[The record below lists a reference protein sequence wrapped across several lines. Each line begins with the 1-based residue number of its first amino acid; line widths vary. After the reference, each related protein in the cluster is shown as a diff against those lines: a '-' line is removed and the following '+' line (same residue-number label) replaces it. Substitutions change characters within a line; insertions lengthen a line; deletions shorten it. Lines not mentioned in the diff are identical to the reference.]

1 MGSCYVTNGQD
12 KGRCSFVTYFDTEGK
27 KERRKKKRERNQ
39 GEREQER
46 LRVIT
51 PKFGKHLAGVHVG
64 GFRACRLSHAGRH
77 RALHVAFGRVLRFLS
92 AIWSA

>member
-1 MGSCYVTNGQD
+1 MLQID
-12 KGRCSFVTYFDTEGK
+12 KTKEGVFCDVFRH
-27 KERRKKKRERNQ
+27 RREENNKRERNR
-39 GEREQER
+39 GESERER

-51 PKFGKHLAGVHVG
+51 PKFGKHLAGVYVG